1 MTYKSEIFKTE
12 LDFIKNDKMKE
23 VATELV
29 EMLPDYTFEI
39 PASASGK
46 YHPSY
51 TSGKGGLIRHTQAA
65 VRIAKEL
72 LRLEMYSSIN
82 QYHDYIIMALIFHDG
97 WKRGLPNN
105 DGTFSEYMQSDHSK
119 VCCNWLYALAE
130 TEHFKD
136 VGDYLKYVGYLVLT
150 HMGQWNLNY
159 STGEIFAPKPQTQEQ
174 MFVHLCDYLAS
185 RKCLEMNFDIPY
197 SD

>member
-1 MTYKSEIFKTE
+1 
-12 LDFIKNDKMKE
+12 
-23 VATELV
+23 
-29 EMLPDYTFEI
+29 
-39 PASASGK
+39 
-46 YHPSY
+46 
-51 TSGKGGLIRHTQAA
+51 
-65 VRIAKEL
+65 
-72 LRLEMYSSIN
+72 
-82 QYHDYIIMALIFHDG
+82 MALILHDG